1 MSSTPLQETSRR
13 TTVIFWIMTALFT
26 AQMVWWIVF
35 QVSSSDER
43 LALNKSQ
50 LELQRH
56 RALEAW
62 RDRVHALED
71 SLTAAWSEF
80 DTPAALSVAV
90 SHLDGWRTVGYRRR
104 NEQSIIATNPSEGK
118 PIGQL
123 AIPVAAGIATIT
135 LDALLMHQLC
145 AQQFPT
151 VEYTPVS
158 DTGREPD
165 DAVTID
171 HLAIS
176 ADALAE
182 IEDEQR
188 ARLRMFVGEGAFFL
202 LLIAAGA
209 FTIHR
214 ALRRTR
220 EFERRQQN
228 FLAAVTHELK
238 APLASIRLYGETLS
252 THTLPEEKYR
262 ECLDRINQDV
272 DRLQGMIDDT
282 LEAGVFAKRAFHLHR
297 EERDLSVC
305 LNRYIEMYEGRAG
318 RAGVEIE
325 RDLEPGVIV
334 SIDDAQLRRAIG
346 AVIGNAVK
354 YTHLSE
360 SGRTVSVA
368 LTARDRR
375 AIIRV
380 ADEGVGIDPAD
391 QRRVFERFYRSGD
404 ELTRRVS
411 GSGLGLYLAREIIEA
426 HKGTIALRSDGI
438 GRGTTVTIELP
449 VVRSGAATA

>member
-1 MSSTPLQETSRR
+1 
-13 TTVIFWIMTALFT
+13 MTALFT

-35 QVSSSDER
+35 QVSKSDER
-43 LALNKSQ
+43 VALNQSQ

-80 DTPAALSVAV
+80 DTPSALSVAV
-90 SHLDGWRTVGYRRR
+90 SRLEGWRSVSYRRG
-104 NEQSIIATNPSEGK
+104 NEQSIIATSPLEGK
-118 PIGQL
+118 PIGRMVV
-123 AIPVAAGIATIT
+123 PVAAGIAMIT
-135 LDALLMHQLC
+135 LDASLMHQLC
-145 AQQFPT
+145 VQQFPNI
-151 VEYTPVS
+151 EYIPVTS
-158 DTGREPD
+158 IDRDPD
-165 DAVTID
+165 DAVALD
-171 HLAIS
+171 HLSIS
-176 ADALAE
+176 AEAFAE

-220 EFERRQQN
+220 EFELRQQN

-238 APLASIRLYGETLS
+238 LPLASIRLYAETLS
-252 THTLPEEKYR
+252 THTLPEDKYR
-262 ECLDRINQDV
+262 ECLERINQDV
-272 DRLQGMIDDT
+272 DRLQGMVDDT

-305 LNRYIEMYEGRAG
+305 LEHYIEMYEGRAG
-318 RAGVEIE
+318 RAGVQIE

-334 SIDDAQLRRAIG
+334 SIDDAQMRRAIG

-354 YTHLSE
+354 YTQLSE
-360 SGRTVSVA
+360 SGRTVSIA
-368 LTARDRR
+368 LTTRDRR
-375 AIIRV
+375 AIITV

-391 QRRVFERFYRSGD
+391 QKRVFERFYRSGD

-426 HKGTIALRSDGI
+426 HKGTIVLRSDGV
-438 GRGTTVTIELP
+438 GRGTAVIAELP
-449 VVRSGAATA
+449 LVRTETANT

>member
-1 MSSTPLQETSRR
+1 
-13 TTVIFWIMTALFT
+13 MTALFT

-43 LALNKSQ
+43 LALNRSQ

-62 RDRVHALED
+62 RACVHERSD
-71 SLTAAWSEF
+71 SLTAAWSEL
-80 DTPAALSVAV
+80 TSPSELSVAV
-90 SHLDGWRTVGYRRR
+90 SRLDGWRSVRYERG
-104 NEQSIIATNPSEGK
+104 NEQSIIATNPTEGK
-118 PIGQL
+118 PIGRL
-123 AIPVAAGIATIT
+123 AIPVAAGIATVT
-135 LDALLMHQLC
+135 LDASLMRRLC
-145 AQQFPT
+145 EQQFPN

-158 DTGREPD
+158 DIDRDAD
-165 DAVTID
+165 DAVTLD
-171 HLAIS
+171 QLTVSEQAF
-176 ADALAE
+176 AR
-182 IEDEQR
+182 IEGEQR

-220 EFERRQQN
+220 EFELRQQN

-238 APLASIRLYGETLS
+238 VPLASIRLYAETLS
-252 THTLPEEKYR
+252 THTLPEDKYR
-262 ECLDRINQDV
+262 ECLERITQDV

-297 EERDLSVC
+297 EECDLSVC
-305 LNRYIEMYEGRAG
+305 LHRYIEMYEGRAE
-318 RAGVEIE
+318 RAGVVLKRE
-325 RDLEPGVIV
+325 LESGVIV
-334 SIDDAQLRRAIG
+334 SMDDAQLRRAIG
-346 AVIGNAVK
+346 AVIGNAVR
-354 YTHLSE
+354 YTQLSE

-375 AIIRV
+375 AIITV
-380 ADEGVGIDPAD
+380 ADEGIGINPAD
-391 QRRVFERFYRSGD
+391 QKRVFERFYRSGD

-411 GSGLGLYLAREIIEA
+411 GSGLGLYLAREIVAA
-426 HKGTIALRSDGI
+426 HNGTITLRSDGI

-449 VVRSGAATA
+449 LVRTERTSA